1 MALRMCNRL
10 APLLSF
16 IRNAAFV
23 WQSGEVAPLG
33 ALRVRATHG
42 AFALS
47 GEDKACARRR
57 VADVLTKTA
66 LGSFLR
72 FRCLAVPL
80 PPELC
85 AGQKKSHSALH
96 CPIILWRGEKS
107 PRTGGIKTPVFA

>member
-72 FRCLAVPL
+72 FRVPRGAAAARNSRISRNSKAALAL
-80 PPELC
+80 L
-85 AGQKKSHSALH
+85 L
-96 CPIILWRGEKS
+96 
-107 PRTGGIKTPVFA
+107 

>member
-72 FRCLAVPL
+72 FRVPRGAAASRIMRRPKKISFGIAL
-80 PPELC
+80 PD
-85 AGQKKSHSALH
+85 H
-96 CPIILWRGEKS
+96 
-107 PRTGGIKTPVFA
+107 